1 MVALGGFLAFGHGNA
16 RADEGRSRLDLD
28 LVFDAPSECPSRE
41 EVEAQL
47 RARVPER
54 WLSGADTRRFA
65 IRIVRESDGGYS
77 GRLDVRVSGR
87 EPSVREIRAPA
98 CRAVSTSLVVILAIA
113 LDPDTE
119 LDSDHGHETVVDRP
133 VPSPVSSSS
142 AGPRVRMATTLRSPA
157 VPSPTASWTW
167 SSGVRASHLRMPAP
181 AWGGRVFADVT
192 RSAPHASVVPS
203 ARLSWG
209 WSDFSLR
216 PERAGEADFRLRT
229 ARVEG
234 CARVTLTPSVV
245 VSPCAALEIGTLS
258 GTTPELPRAGQA
270 TARWTAGAAI
280 VRAGWSLL
288 PWLAIEVETGLL
300 VPFER
305 TRFGLVDPARFVYRA
320 PNILFEGGVGASLSA
335 RLD

>member
-1 MVALGGFLAFGHGNA
+1 MLALGGCFALGHGNA

-28 LVFDAPSECPSRE
+28 LVFDAPPECPSRE

-65 IRIVRESDGGYS
+65 IRIERESDGGYS
-77 GRLDVRVSGR
+77 GQLDVRVFGR
-87 EPSVREIRAPA
+87 EPSLREIRAPA

-113 LDPDTE
+113 LDPDAE
-119 LDSDHGHETVVDRP
+119 VEPDHGRETVVDRP
-133 VPSPVSSSS
+133 VPPPVSSSS
-142 AGPRVRMATTLRSPA
+142 DGRGATTLRSPP
-157 VPSPTASWTW
+157 VPPPTASWTW
-167 SSGVRASHLRMPAP
+167 SSGGRASHLRMPAP
-181 AWGGRVFADVT
+181 AWGGRVFAEVT
-192 RSAPHASVVPS
+192 RSAPHASLAPS

-209 WSDFSLR
+209 WSDFSLQ
-216 PERAGEADFRLRT
+216 PERAGEALFRLRT

-234 CARVTLTPSVV
+234 CARVTLTSSVV
-245 VSPCAALEIGTLS
+245 VSPCAALEIGTLAV
-258 GTTPELPRAGQA
+258 TTPELPRAGQA
-270 TARWTAGAAI
+270 KTRWTAGAAI

-320 PNILFEGGVGASLSA
+320 PNVLFEGGLGVSLSA
-335 RLD
+335 RIE

>member
-1 MVALGGFLAFGHGNA
+1 MVALGGFLALAHGNA
-16 RADEGRSRLDLD
+16 RAEEARSRLDLD
-28 LVFDAPSECPSRE
+28 LVFDAPPECPSRE

-77 GRLDVRVSGR
+77 GQLDVRVSGR

-119 LDSDHGHETVVDRP
+119 HEPDHGRDVVVDRA
-133 VPSPVSSSS
+133 VPPPVSSSS
-142 AGPRVRMATTLRSPA
+142 AGRGPTTLRSPP
-157 VPSPTASWTW
+157 VPSPTASGTW
-167 SSGVRASHLRMPAP
+167 RSGVRAAPLRMPAP
-181 AWGGRVFADVT
+181 AWGGRVFAEVT
-192 RSAPHASVVPS
+192 RSAPHVPVVPS
-203 ARLSWG
+203 ARFSWG

-216 PERAGEADFRLRT
+216 PERAGEAHFRLHT

-234 CARVTLTPSVV
+234 CAGVKLTSSVV
-245 VSPCAALEIGTLS
+245 VSPCAALEIGTLA

-270 TARWTAGAAI
+270 TNRWTAGAAI
-280 VRAGWSLL
+280 VRASWSLL
-288 PWLAIEVETGLL
+288 PWLAIEAETGLL

-305 TRFGLVDPARFVYRA
+305 TRFGLVDPDRFVYRA
-320 PNILFEGGVGASLSA
+320 PNVLFEGGLGVSLSA
-335 RLD
+335 RID